1 MKIIINLIGVGAGN
15 NGGSHTLIQSA
26 NTLHDLG
33 QEVVIIDSGK
43 CQYTWD
49 KIQVP
54 YLQVSD
60 VNDVKGDVI
69 IATGTG
75 SINSTNK
82 SKISKK
88 YHWIRGFETWNIPE
102 EKLIKFLQHS
112 PTKKI
117 VNSICLQKKLK
128 QYKIP
133 SEIIRPGHNFEDFQ
147 PLNIRKEN
155 KRIILGGLFNQGQ
168 KRSKKRTEW
177 IQECYQFLK
186 KKYDL
191 DLWLFGSDGVPL
203 FEFTTFMRN
212 PTIKDKNFL
221 YNNVDIWLSPSEL
234 EGLHIPPA
242 EAMLTECAVVGNN
255 SEMSG
260 TEDYLI
266 DHETGL
272 VSENNIKSFI
282 SCVEILVVHKVV
294 RKDLGKDG
302 RKKIMELGNR
312 KENMKKLINY
322 LEANND

>member
-26 NTLHDLG
+26 NTLHNLG
-33 QEVVIIDSGK
+33 EEVVIIDSGSPK
-43 CQYTWD
+43 YTWD
-49 KIQVP
+49 KIHVP
-54 YLQVSD
+54 YLKVSD
-60 VNDVKGDVI
+60 VNDIKGDVI

-75 SINSTNK
+75 SINSTSK
-82 SKISKK
+82 SNIKKK

-102 EKLIKFLQHS
+102 NKLINILKKS

-128 QYKIP
+128 KNKIN
-133 SEIIRPGHNFEDFQ
+133 SEIIRPGHNFEEFK
-147 PLNIRKEN
+147 PLNIRQDN
-155 KRIILGGLFNQGQ
+155 KKVVLGGLFNQGQ

-177 IQECYQFLK
+177 IFDCYNILK
-186 KKYDL
+186 QKYDL
-191 DLWLFGSDGVPL
+191 DLWIFGTDGVPL
-203 FEFTTFMRN
+203 CEFTAFMKN
-212 PTIKDKNFL
+212 PTNVDKNKL
-221 YNNVDIWLSPSEL
+221 YNTVDIWLAPSEL

-272 VSENNIKSFI
+272 VSENNFKSFLA
-282 SCVEILVVHKVV
+282 CVEILIVHKVV
-294 RKDLGKDG
+294 RKTLGEDG
-302 RKKIMELGNR
+302 RKKILSLGDR
-312 KENMKKLINY
+312 TDNMKKLINY
-322 LEANND
+322 LKEEK